1 MNLMCHG
8 LTHRKHKVYPQ
19 TSQFKGAFCHKNKLT
34 FFLIFKNGSIN
45 VTTNT
50 QHFHTELICKTKA
63 ILRKVSS
70 EVAAVYFFIKVLKNY
85 SQKESIY
92 KNIKAMVFLCMYF
105 LNARVFLLLKT
116 SGCILYIQYCIYYVI
131 LSSPLLKLLSVG
143 F

>member
-70 EVAAVYFFIKVLKNY
+70 EVAAVYFFIKVLKKLFTERIYIQEHKGNGFFVY
-85 SQKESIY
+85 VLSQCQSFSFIKNFWMHTIY
-92 KNIKAMVFLCMYF
+92 TV
-105 LNARVFLLLKT
+105 
-116 SGCILYIQYCIYYVI
+116 LYILCHTIK
-131 LSSPLLKLLSVG
+131 PTA
-143 F
+143 